1 MKNKIGLIIAMV
13 ITMIT
18 TNGFAQCDSKTIK
31 NNVLLSLDDYTYESF
46 AYKALN
52 ECKDN
57 KVVKATFSLFKNENY
72 RVVDASSGFNG
83 RVTINL
89 YDSKGKL
96 FVSNVYMQN
105 TNVFDFKAK
114 YSGDYII
121 EYIFS
126 KEDYDNPKNKC
137 IAFGIGYR

>member
-52 ECKDN
+52 NCEN
-57 KVVKATFSLFKNENY
+57 KEVVKATFSIFKNENY

-83 RVTINL
+83 KININI
-89 YDSKGKL
+89 YDSKDNL
-96 FVSNVYMQN
+96 FVSGIYMQN
-105 TNVFDFKAK
+105 KNVFDFKAK
-114 YSGDYII
+114 YSGNYMI

-126 KEDYDNPKNKC
+126 KEDIDNPKNKC

>member
-31 NNVLLSLDDYTYESF
+31 NNILLSLDDYTYESF
-46 AYKALN
+46 AYKAL
-52 ECKDN
+52 KDCEN
-57 KVVKATFSLFKNENY
+57 KEAVKATFSIFKNENY
-72 RVVDASSGFNG
+72 RIVDASSGFNG

-96 FVSNVYMQN
+96 FISNVYMQN
-105 TNVFDFKAK
+105 ANVFDFKAK
-114 YSGDYII
+114 YSGNYMI